1 MRRREFITLLGGAA
15 AWPLPLGAQQP
26 AMPVI
31 GFLNSASPETW
42 APFLAAFHRGLT
54 ESGVVD
60 GQNVTIEY
68 RWAQNQSDRL
78 PTLAAELIRRQ
89 VALIVT
95 SGGDHVVQAVRAAT
109 ATIPIV
115 STFGFDPVERG
126 LVASL
131 SRPGG
136 NITGVSV
143 FSTVLVAK
151 RLELLR
157 ELLPNVST
165 VAFLV
170 NPINPSAASDSKDL
184 EAAGRALGR
193 QVIVLNASTVR
204 DCEAAFADLAK
215 RGAGALTIESDPFF
229 NTVIE
234 QLVSLAK

>member
-1 MRRREFITLLGGAA
+1 MQRVPRTGRHMRINRLKRSEFITLLGAA
-15 AWPLPLGAQQP
+15 TAWPLAAHAQQP
-26 AMPVI
+26 AVPVI

-42 APFLAAFHRGLT
+42 APFVAAFRQGLN

-68 RWAQNQSDRL
+68 RWALNQSNRL
-78 PTLAAELIRRQ
+78 PTLAAELVRRQ
-89 VALIVT
+89 AAAIVA

-115 STFGFDPVERG
+115 FTFGFDPVERG

-170 NPINPSAASDSKDL
+170 NPINPSAASD
-184 EAAGRALGR
+184 
-193 QVIVLNASTVR
+193 
-204 DCEAAFADLAK
+204 
-215 RGAGALTIESDPFF
+215 
-229 NTVIE
+229 
-234 QLVSLAK
+234 